1 MLQLP
6 QTHFPESLSFDD
18 VLIVPGHSEVLPGEI
33 VLKSRFSLNIEVYL
47 PLVAA
52 AMDTVT
58 ESATAIALAQC
69 GGIGVIHKNLT
80 ADAQAKEVE
89 KVKRSESGM
98 IAHPVVVSPD
108 TTISEVKQMMRAH
121 GISGFPVLA
130 GDALVGIVTARDLAF
145 SGAQDG
151 RIGEVMTTELITAP
165 LGTSYDEATHILY
178 THRIEKLP
186 VLHKDGKSLA
196 GMFTIKD
203 IDKAKK
209 YPHSSRD
216 SQGRLRVAA
225 AVGVFDEDL
234 ARTEALLQAGCD
246 AIVVDTAHGHS
257 KWVLE
262 RCVEI
267 RQTFGAYSF
276 DLVAGNVATSDG
288 ALALIDAGV
297 DAIKVGLGPGSIC
310 TTRIIAGVGVPQ
322 LSAILDTANICEKK
336 GIPLIADGGIK
347 YSGDAVKALAAGAS
361 TVMIGSLFAGTEEAP
376 GEMILYQGKS
386 YKTYR
391 GMGSLGAMAQGS
403 RDRYFQHDVAV
414 NSKLVP
420 EGIEGR
426 VAYKGPIE
434 RSVYQIT
441 GGLKSGMGYV
451 GARTIEQLQQRVKFV
466 RISGA
471 GLRESHPHGVYITRE
486 APNYYTESGP
496 GR

>member
-18 VLIVPGHSEVLPGEI
+18 VLMMPGYSKVLPGDI
-33 VLKSRFSLNIEVYL
+33 SLTTRFSLNIEVHS
-47 PLVAA
+47 PLVSA

-69 GGIGVIHKNLT
+69 GGIGVIHKNLSMEQ
-80 ADAQAKEVE
+80 QAKEVE
-89 KVKRSESGM
+89 RVKRSESGM

-108 TTISEVKQMMRAH
+108 STSQEVKQMMSSH
-121 GISGFPVLA
+121 GISGFPVIA
-130 GDALVGIVTARDLAF
+130 QGALVGIVTARDLAF
-145 SGAQDG
+145 SGAHDR
-151 RIGEVMTTELITAP
+151 RIGDLMTTDLITAP
-165 LGTSYDEATHILY
+165 LGTSYDEATKILY

-186 VLHKDGKSLA
+186 VVHEDGTTLA

-203 IDKAKK
+203 IEKAKK
-209 YPHSSRD
+209 YPYSSRD

-225 AVGVFDEDL
+225 AVGVFDADL

-257 KWVLE
+257 KWVID

-267 RQTFGAYSF
+267 RQTFGSYQF

-336 GIPLIADGGIK
+336 NIPLIADGGVK

-376 GEMILYQGKS
+376 GEMILYKGKS

-391 GMGSLGAMAQGS
+391 GMGSLGAMAKGS
-403 RDRYFQHDVAV
+403 RDRYFQHEVLSQ
-414 NSKLVP
+414 SKFVP

-434 RSVYQIT
+434 SSVYQIT

-451 GARTIEQLQQRVKFV
+451 GAANIDQLQKKVKFV

-486 APNYYTESGP
+486 APNYYTESQDGF
-496 GR
+496 

>member
-33 VLKSRFSLNIEVYL
+33 ELKSQFSLNIEVYL

-80 ADAQAKEVE
+80 AVDQAKEVE

-186 VLHKDGKSLA
+186 VLHEDGKSLA

-225 AVGVFDEDL
+225 AVGVFEDDL

-257 KWVLE
+257 KWVME
-262 RCVEI
+262 RCSEI
-267 RQTFGAYSF
+267 RQTFGSYSF
-276 DLVAGNVATSDG
+276 DLIAGNVATSDA

-451 GARTIEQLQQRVKFV
+451 GARTIAQLQKKVKFV

-486 APNYYTESGP
+486 APNYYTESAH